1 MNCPSRY
8 TWLFETIG
16 VCACALLTG
25 CGPDFET
32 VANLNSTG
40 SRIVCLGDSI
50 TKGYGATPGNDYPS
64 ILSSLLGVPVINAG
78 VNGDTTAGALA
89 RLQRDVLDRDPMLV
103 IVELS
108 GNDLV
113 RRVPKIE
120 TERNLDRIVKQ
131 CIEHGAM
138 VVLVHCKFGILLS
151 DPYLE
156 THQTI
161 AEARGTLL
169 VENALRGIFGNPARS
184 VDQIHPN
191 DEGYALLAERVFAVV
206 EPLLRESGKS
216 R

>member
-1 MNCPSRY
+1 MRYPSRCAR
-8 TWLFETIG
+8 LFATIG
-16 VCACALLTG
+16 VCACAMLTG
-25 CGPDFET
+25 CGSDFDA

-64 ILSSLLGVPVINAG
+64 ILSSLLGIPVINAG

-89 RLQRDVLDRDPMLV
+89 RLRRDVLDQDPWLV
-103 IVELS
+103 IIELS

-113 RRVPKIE
+113 RRIPKIE
-120 TERNLDRIVKQ
+120 TERNLNQIVKR
-131 CIEHGAM
+131 CIDRGAM

-161 AEARGTLL
+161 AETQGTLL
-169 VENALRGIFGNPARS
+169 VEDALRGIFGNPARS
-184 VDQIHPN
+184 VDHIHPN

-206 EPLLRESGKS
+206 GPLLRESAKS

>member
-1 MNCPSRY
+1 MRYPSRCAR
-8 TWLFETIG
+8 LFATIG
-16 VCACALLTG
+16 VCMCALLTG
-25 CGPDFET
+25 CGPDFDA

-64 ILSSLLGVPVINAG
+64 ILSDLLGVPVINAG

-89 RLQRDVLDRDPMLV
+89 RLRRDVLDQDPWLV
-103 IVELS
+103 IIELS

-113 RRVPKIE
+113 RRIPKIE
-120 TERNLDRIVKQ
+120 TERNLNQIVKR
-131 CIEHGAM
+131 CIDHGAM

-156 THQTI
+156 THRTI
-161 AEARGTLL
+161 AETQGTLL

-191 DEGYALLAERVFAVV
+191 DEGYALLAERVFAAVG
-206 EPLLRESGKS
+206 PLLRESGKS